1 MRLSLTF
8 ALLAASAAHAQF
20 ANRHIGLELSPM
32 RFTDHE
38 LTTGF
43 SATLD
48 GSWYLDNGFDV
59 GLRVPFAM
67 FLTTTSTR
75 QRFGTGGQLY
85 ARYLFSQEQLRP
97 WVDLE
102 LDVLYI
108 FRDNPDASTQ
118 QQVFWGPGVSVGLDY
133 LINDSVAIGAR
144 TMFTLYIAL
153 ENDSPVRPSYGG
165 TVNVSFYF

>member
-1 MRLSLTF
+1 MRPLLIF
-8 ALLAASAAHAQF
+8 ALLAGNTAFAQF
-20 ANRHIGLELSPM
+20 ANRHVGIELSPM
-32 RFTDHE
+32 RFTDSE
-38 LTTGF
+38 LTTGL

-48 GSWYLDNGFDV
+48 GSWYLDNGFEL

-67 FLTTTSTR
+67 FLTHVSAR
-75 QRFGTGGQLY
+75 QRLGVGGQAY

-108 FRDNPDASTQ
+108 FRDNADAATQ
-118 QQVFWGPGVSVGLDY
+118 QQVFWGPGVSVGLDCFVT
-133 LINDSVAIGAR
+133 DSVAIGAR

-153 ENDSPVRPSYGG
+153 ENDAPVRPSYGG
-165 TVNVSFYF
+165 TINVSFYF